1 MPTRVDNIAR
11 PITTIEAPAAAASIK
26 ATKQEV
32 ASKLEQLVVGKK
44 IQGEILSRQNDGTF
58 LVRLAGVTARMA
70 LPQNTKMGD
79 ALPLTLISITPRPTF
94 LLEGQNGDATTTA
107 LFSRQG
113 LIDSFLQNA
122 KLDQS
127 TTNLATAQNRADAL
141 LETNSSV
148 DAELS
153 DPHKLAN
160 SFDASAPTIL
170 SDTGKL
176 IDSILKGAQQQGAAS
191 TLIGKSAILQSPEA
205 LTQPAALAASL
216 QQTISS
222 SGLFYESHVADWASG
237 KLALSELMREP
248 QMQSSNPANINAP
261 PGLTDEQ
268 ATLANIVPLQLNAM
282 EQQRI
287 AWRGELLPN
296 TAMEWEITRRDE
308 QSPDQQELDTNDE
321 TWQSTLRFELPNLGA
336 VAAVIN
342 MHGGKLQVLLRT
354 TAAETVNTLQE
365 FAPALASALESIGSP
380 LTSFGVKQD
389 EQT

>member
-1 MPTRVDNIAR
+1 MPTRVDNVAR

-58 LVRLAGVTARMA
+58 IVRLAGVTARMA
-70 LPQNTKMGD
+70 LPQNTKVGD
-79 ALPLTLISITPRPTF
+79 ALPLTLVSITPRPTF
-94 LLEGQNGDATTTA
+94 LLEGQNGNATTTA
-107 LFSRQG
+107 LFARQG

-127 TTNLATAQNRADAL
+127 TAVLSTAQTRADAL
-141 LETNSSV
+141 LATKSSV

-160 SFDASAPTIL
+160 SFESSAPTVL

-176 IDSILKGAQQQGAAS
+176 IDSILKGAQQQGAAN
-191 TLIGKSAILQSPEA
+191 TLVGKSAILQSPEA
-205 LTQPAALAASL
+205 LTQPATVAANL

-248 QMQSSNPANINAP
+248 QMQSNNPVNLNQTKA
-261 PGLTDEQ
+261 LTDEQ
-268 ATLANIVPLQLNAM
+268 ATTANIVPLQLDTM

-287 AWRGELLPN
+287 AWKGELLPN
-296 TAMEWEITRRDE
+296 TAMEWEITRRE
-308 QSPDQQELDTNDE
+308 GQSADQQEHDTNDD

-342 MHGGKLQVLLRT
+342 MHSGKLQVLLRT
-354 TAAETVNTLQE
+354 TSTETVSTLQE
-365 FAPALASALESIGSP
+365 YAPDLASALEGIGSP